1 MIINPLQIDHPP
13 PVGANHGTDARRG
26 VRSDGGPSARRRVID
41 QTGEISVVQ
50 IWEYSFGGDNRAS
63 CRGSFV
69 HRGKRGA
76 EQTAAAWK
84 KMLSARRLGRTL
96 RLCDDC
102 DVRRTTRRQDIC
114 IMSTSHQSMSRD
126 AVAEILR
133 PRFMRITVAMRREM
147 MSASV
152 TTAQSAVLSAL
163 LIGQPM
169 RVSDLARNEGVKLPT
184 MTQIIGR
191 MEAAGLVSRTG
202 PPGTYNNLIR
212 ITPAG
217 EAVADDLAKQR
228 TELLAQRMR
237 DLTSDELAL
246 LHQVAAVL
254 DKMFTK
260 EPWREA

>member
-26 VRSDGGPSARRRVID
+26 VRSDGGRHRSDWGNFSRPNLGSNRSAATTAQAAGDPSFTV
-41 QTGEISVVQ
+41 
-50 IWEYSFGGDNRAS
+50 AS
-63 CRGSFV
+63 
-69 HRGKRGA
+69 GA